1 MTPNLESES
10 TRQRFERLIR
20 AGIRIN
26 EAHSLETVLQEIADS
41 ARDVTGG
48 RYAAL
53 GILDPSGQELAQ
65 FVASGL
71 TEEQQRRIGALP
83 RGRGVLGHLI
93 RDPRPIRI
101 ADISRHP
108 AAVGFP
114 PEHPRMRSFLGVPVT
129 GRRGPLGNLYI
140 SEKVGA
146 PEFSREDEALAV
158 MLAAQAAVAVENAR
172 LFDETNRLLGE
183 VRAMQRSRDR
193 FYAMI
198 NHELRNAL
206 TAVYGWAELLVRRQA
221 PDAPPAAR
229 EVYESAERTIGLL
242 NDLLDL
248 SRLDATKLTP
258 VVREADAR
266 EILADAVQTARP
278 AAQGRGV
285 EIRVSAPAEAL
296 PVRTDPQR
304 VVQILINLL
313 SNAVRHS
320 PAPGVVL
327 LELVPA
333 DQRLTVS
340 VTDQGEGLSA
350 EQQGVVF
357 EAFTRGDSEDSRGT
371 GLGLALS
378 LQLARLLGGDLRV
391 ESQAGAGAR
400 FTLEIPRFLAPA

>member
-26 EAHSLETVLQEIADS
+26 EAHSLEAVLQEIADS

-206 TAVYGWAELLVRRQA
+206 TAVYGWAELLVRRQT

>member
-206 TAVYGWAELLVRRQA
+206 TAVYGWAELLVRRQT